1 MEKPG
6 IVVVAGPTASG
17 KSAVAVELCRRIG
30 GEVVSADSMQVYRGR
45 DVGTAKATREEMGG
59 VPHHM
64 LDVADPDVSFSA
76 AMYGE
81 MAERAVKDS
90 RSRGLVPVVCGG
102 TGLYIDAL
110 TRPMGFARPG
120 DEVIRKRLTEEAEAP
135 GGKERLHEKLMRID
149 PETAGRLSPN
159 DIRRVVRG
167 LEIYELTGKSQTEL
181 NRLDAEKEEKYNTF
195 MFALEWPR
203 EVLYRRI
210 DLRVDEMIRRGLV
223 EEVRR
228 LLDKGLSA
236 GSTAMQALGYKE
248 IAQYLSGEISLEE
261 AADRVKMGSRHYAK
275 RQISWF
281 KRDKR
286 TVWIPAEGKTA
297 GEIAGEIEKR
307 IGYGEM

>member
-1 MEKPG
+1 M
-6 IVVVAGPTASG
+6 VVAGPTASG

-30 GEVVSADSMQVYRGR
+30 GEVVSADSMQVYRGM

-81 MAERAVKDS
+81 MAERDVEDIL
-90 RSRGLVPVVCGG
+90 SRGLVPVVCGG

-135 GGKERLHEKLMRID
+135 GGKERLHERLMRID

-228 LLDKGLSA
+228 LMDKGLSA

-248 IAQYLSGEISLEE
+248 IAQYLRGEISLEE

>member
-1 MEKPG
+1 
-6 IVVVAGPTASG
+6 
-17 KSAVAVELCRRIG
+17 
-30 GEVVSADSMQVYRGR
+30 
-45 DVGTAKATREEMGG
+45 
-59 VPHHM
+59 M

-81 MAERAVKDS
+81 MAERAVKDIL
-90 RSRGLVPVVCGG
+90 SRGLVPVVCGG

-135 GGKERLHEKLMRID
+135 GGKERLHERLMRID

-307 IGYGEM
+307 IGYREM

>member
-30 GEVVSADSMQVYRGR
+30 GEVVSADSMQVYRGM

-81 MAERAVKDS
+81 MAERDVEDIL
-90 RSRGLVPVVCGG
+90 SRGLVPVVCGG

-181 NRLDAEKEEKYNTF
+181 NRLDAEKEDKYNTF

>member
-30 GEVVSADSMQVYRGR
+30 GEVVSADSMQVYRGM

-81 MAERAVKDS
+81 MAERDVEDIL
-90 RSRGLVPVVCGG
+90 SRGLVPVVCGG

>member
-30 GEVVSADSMQVYRGR
+30 GEVVSADSMQVYRGM

-81 MAERAVKDS
+81 MAERDVEDIL
-90 RSRGLVPVVCGG
+90 SRGLVPVVCGG

-135 GGKERLHEKLMRID
+135 GGKERLHERLMRID

-228 LLDKGLSA
+228 LMDKGLSA

>member
-30 GEVVSADSMQVYRGR
+30 GEVVSADSMQVYRGM

-81 MAERAVKDS
+81 MAERDVEDIL
-90 RSRGLVPVVCGG
+90 SRGLVPVVCGG

-135 GGKERLHEKLMRID
+135 GGKERLHERLMRID

>member
-30 GEVVSADSMQVYRGR
+30 GEVVSADSMQVYRGM
-45 DVGTAKATREEMGG
+45 DVGTAKATRVEMGG

-81 MAERAVKDS
+81 MAERDVEDIL
-90 RSRGLVPVVCGG
+90 SRGLVPVVCGG

-135 GGKERLHEKLMRID
+135 GGKERLHERLMRID

-307 IGYGEM
+307 IGYREM

>member
-30 GEVVSADSMQVYRGR
+30 GEVVSADSMQVYRGM
-45 DVGTAKATREEMGG
+45 DVGTAKATRVEMGG

-81 MAERAVKDS
+81 MAERAVKDIL
-90 RSRGLVPVVCGG
+90 SRGLVPVVCGG

-135 GGKERLHEKLMRID
+135 GGKERLHERLMRID